1 MTALIDLFILIN
13 LNYFYIKQVNN
24 YMIMEE
30 WIYESL
36 SGLLDFPV
44 PEELIQFIIKIRN
57 ERDLDEYLTTLL
69 DLKNPKHK
77 QFIAELKRRQAS
89 CNDPAGYKK
98 TNDNNDDCKKKQNE
112 KKKNKTKAKENIQV
126 QEMKID
132 KTDKMEKKKPKFV
145 NLYSQEGRDR
155 ETVLLK
161 GRHKCDCEAKKHS
174 LINNCN
180 NCGRIVCYQEGS
192 GPCFFCET
200 LVCSREQ
207 QAILSSNTKQAD
219 DLYNKL
225 MDRKPNK
232 GLEESIK
239 QRDKLLEY
247 DRNSARRT
255 KVIDDES
262 DYFQTNSTWLTS
274 AERERFRKREEEI
287 SAQKHA
293 SRLSRKVTLDFVGRE
308 VFVGQEENNDDLYE
322 MMLNTEP
329 INSNISPNIDFDSPM
344 YIKQETK
351 LSVNKQTS
359 NIIAKSKIQDKE
371 YLELTDQGL
380 CLSMHQ
386 PYASLLVAGIKLHE
400 GRTWY
405 SSHRGRLWIA
415 STAKTPTA
423 GDISEIEHFYR
434 VLKSEKIKFPE
445 SYPTSSLLGCVT
457 VVDVLS
463 QEQYREMYPEGESES
478 PYVFICE
485 NSYTL
490 PIKFPIQGKH
500 KIYKL
505 DNKIH
510 QAAMKSLDKVIKEKK
525 E

>member
-1 MTALIDLFILIN
+1 MHSIRVAPQFLH
-13 LNYFYIKQVNN
+13 VNN

-77 QFIAELKRRQAS
+77 QFIAELKKRQAS

-98 TNDNNDDCKKKQNE
+98 TNDNNDDCKKKQND
-112 KKKNKTKAKENIQV
+112 KKKNKTKGKENIQV

-132 KTDKMEKKKPKFV
+132 KIEKIEKKKPKFV

-192 GPCFFCET
+192 GPCFFCGT

-274 AERERFRKREEEI
+274 AEREKFRKREEEI

-293 SRLSRKVTLDFVGRE
+293 SRLSRKVTLDFIGRE
-308 VFVGQEENNDDLYE
+308 VFVGQEENNELDDLYE
-322 MMLNTEP
+322 LTLDTES
-329 INSNISPNIDFDSPM
+329 INSNISPNINFDSLT
-344 YIKQETK
+344 YIKQETMR
-351 LSVNKQTS
+351 SVKQTS

-434 VLKSEKIKFPE
+434 ILKN
-445 SYPTSSLLGCVT
+445 
-457 VVDVLS
+457 
-463 QEQYREMYPEGESES
+463 EQYREMYPEGESES

>member
-1 MTALIDLFILIN
+1 M
-13 LNYFYIKQVNN
+13 
-24 YMIMEE
+24 MEE

-36 SGLLDFPV
+36 SSLLDFPV
-44 PEELIQFIIKIRN
+44 PEELIHYILKIRN
-57 ERDLDEYLTTLL
+57 ERDLDEYLKTLL

-77 QFIAELKRRQAS
+77 QFITELKKKQAAF

-98 TNDNNDDCKKKQNE
+98 TNDNNEDCKKRQNE
-112 KKKNKTKAKENIQV
+112 KKKNKTKSKENIQV
-126 QEMKID
+126 QEI
-132 KTDKMEKKKPKFV
+132 KTDKTEKKKPKFV

-161 GRHKCDCEAKKHS
+161 GRHKCDCEARKHS
-174 LINNCN
+174 LINNCT
-180 NCGRIVCYQEGS
+180 NCGRIVCFQEGS
-192 GPCFFCET
+192 GPCFFCGT

-274 AERERFRKREEEI
+274 AERERLRKREEEI

-308 VFVGQEENNDDLYE
+308 VFVGHEENREFNEDQLEDLYE
-322 MMLNTEP
+322 MMLHTDPE
-329 INSNISPNIDFDSPM
+329 NSNIYPNIDFTSPM
-344 YIKQETK
+344 YIKQEAKCST
-351 LSVNKQTS
+351 NKQTLS
-359 NIIAKSKIQDKE
+359 INANSKIQDKE

-386 PYASLLVAGIKLHE
+386 PYASLLVTGIKLHE

-415 STAKTPTA
+415 STAKTPTKE
-423 GDISEIEHFYR
+423 DISEVEHMYR
-434 VLKSEKIKFPE
+434 VLKDEKIKFPE
-445 SYPTSSLLGCVT
+445 NYPTGSLLGCVT
-457 VVDVLS
+457 VIDVLS
-463 QEQYREMYPEGESES
+463 QEQYRKMYPEGESES

-485 NSYTL
+485 NCYTL

-510 QAAMKSLDKVIKEKK
+510 QAAMKSLEKVIKEKK